1 MKIHSYA
8 GLFDSA
14 NVLEK
19 LTRLGDPLV
28 QIERHIDF
36 EIFRPMLN
44 EYAGRNDEKKAGK
57 GRPSYDVVFMMK
69 VLFVQRLYNLS
80 DDQLEFQ
87 INDRLSFRRFLS
99 IPFSDAVPD
108 CKTVWLFRE
117 QLNDKD
123 EDRTKKLFEQYLL
136 QLSDNGLIAKEGKM
150 MDATIITVPIQRNNR
165 EENKVIKE
173 GNVPENFKENEN
185 KLRQKD
191 TDARWTKKHN
201 KSYFGYKNHVKSD
214 AKHKFIADYAI
225 TDASVHD
232 SQPACDLLD
241 EKDKGENF
249 YADSAYQT
257 PEIKAKLEGLKM
269 KDEIVEKG
277 YRNKALTDEQ
287 KTSNKVKSKTRARV
301 EHIFGFMTNSMNDG
315 TFIRTIGK
323 TRAEVMIGLNNLVYN
338 ICRYVQLKKLGIT

>member
-1 MKIHSYA
+1 
-8 GLFDSA
+8 
-14 NVLEK
+14 
-19 LTRLGDPLV
+19 
-28 QIERHIDF
+28 
-36 EIFRPMLN
+36 
-44 EYAGRNDEKKAGK
+44 
-57 GRPSYDVVFMMK
+57 MMK